1 MSEQDSKRMRT
12 IKSFVLRGGRMTVG
26 QQNAFDRNW
35 AAMGLEQSDGMLNYE
50 ALFGRRAPVI
60 IEIGF
65 GMGQSL
71 VEMAQAEPDKDF
83 IGIEVH
89 RPGVGKLMLLA
100 EEAGITNLKVY
111 CDDAVEVLK
120 NCIEDNSLERVQ
132 LYFPD
137 PWHKKKHN
145 KRRIVQA
152 NFVQQLRQ
160 KLVVGSVFHM
170 ATDWQP
176 YAEQMLEVMSE
187 AQGYSNAAEGYAPRP
202 DWRPVTKFERRGER
216 LGHGVWD
223 LLFKRDS

>member
-1 MSEQDSKRMRT
+1 MIEQDSKRMRT
-12 IKSFVLRGGRMTVG
+12 IKSFVLRGGRMTAG

-35 AAMGLEQSDGMLNYE
+35 AQMGLEQSDGMLNY
-50 ALFGRRAPVI
+50 AAIFGRQAPVVV
-60 IEIGF
+60 EIGF

-71 VEMAQAEPDKDF
+71 ADMARAEPDKDF

-120 NCIEDNSLERVQ
+120 NCIEDGSLERMQ

-152 NFVQQLRQ
+152 TFVQQVRQ
-160 KLVVGSVFHM
+160 KLALSSVFHM

-187 AQGYSNAAEGYAPRP
+187 ADGYSNAAESYASRP

-223 LLFKRDS
+223 LLFKRES

>member
-1 MSEQDSKRMRT
+1 MSEQDSRRMRT

-35 AAMGLEQSDGMLNYE
+35 AAMGLEQSSGMLNYE
-50 ALFGRRAPVI
+50 TLFGRRAPVI
-60 IEIGF
+60 VEIGF

-71 VEMAQAEPDKDF
+71 ADMAQAEPEKDF

-120 NCIEDNSLERVQ
+120 NCIKDSSLERVQ

-160 KLVVGSVFHM
+160 KLALDSVFHM

-176 YAEQMLEVMSE
+176 YAEQMLEVMGE
-187 AQGYSNAAEGYAPRP
+187 ADGYSNTAKDYAPRP
-202 DWRPVTKFERRGER
+202 EWRPVTKFERRGER

-223 LLFKRDS
+223 LLFKRES

>member
-12 IKSFVLRGGRMTVG
+12 IKSFVLRGGRMTAG
-26 QQNAFDRNW
+26 QQNAFDRHW
-35 AAMGLEQSDGMLNYE
+35 AAMGLEQASGMLNYE
-50 ALFGRRAPVI
+50 TVFGRRAAVVV
-60 IEIGF
+60 EIGF

-120 NCIEDNSLERVQ
+120 NCIGDSSLARVQ

-160 KLVVGSVFHM
+160 KLAAGSVFHM

-187 AQGYSNAAEGYAPRP
+187 AQGYSNTAEGYAPRP
-202 DWRPVTKFERRGER
+202 GWRPVTKFERRGER

-223 LLFKRDS
+223 LLFKREG

>member
-1 MSEQDSKRMRT
+1 MIEQDSKRMRT

-35 AAMGLEQSDGMLNYE
+35 AQMGLEQSDGMLNY
-50 ALFGRRAPVI
+50 AAIFGRQAPVVV
-60 IEIGF
+60 EIGF

-71 VEMAQAEPDKDF
+71 ADMAQAEPDKDF

-120 NCIEDNSLERVQ
+120 NCIEDGSLERMQ

-152 NFVQQLRQ
+152 TFVQQVRQ
-160 KLVVGSVFHM
+160 KLALGSVFHM

-187 AQGYSNAAEGYAPRP
+187 ADGYSNAAESYASRP

-223 LLFKRDS
+223 LLFKRES

>member
-1 MSEQDSKRMRT
+1 MIEQDSKRMRT
-12 IKSFVLRGGRMTVG
+12 IKSFVLRAGRMTAG

-35 AAMGLEQSDGMLNYE
+35 AQMGLEQSDGMLNY
-50 ALFGRRAPVI
+50 AAIFGRQAPVVV
-60 IEIGF
+60 EIGF

-71 VEMAQAEPDKDF
+71 ADMARAEPDKDF

-120 NCIEDNSLERVQ
+120 NCIEDGSLERMQ

-152 NFVQQLRQ
+152 TFVQQVRQ
-160 KLVVGSVFHM
+160 KLALGSVFHM

-187 AQGYSNAAEGYAPRP
+187 ADGYSNTAEGFAPRP

-223 LLFKRDS
+223 LLFKRES

>member
-35 AAMGLEQSDGMLNYE
+35 AAMGLEQASGMLNYE
-50 ALFGRRAPVI
+50 TLFGRRAPVI

-71 VEMAQAEPDKDF
+71 VEMAQAEPDKNF

-120 NCIEDNSLERVQ
+120 NCIEDSSLERVQ

-176 YAEQMLEVMSE
+176 YAEQMLEVMSA
-187 AQGYSNAAEGYAPRP
+187 AQGYSNTAEGYAPRP
-202 DWRPVTKFERRGER
+202 DWRPVTKFERRGEH

-223 LLFKRDS
+223 LLFKREG

>member
-12 IKSFVLRGGRMTVG
+12 IKSFVLRGGRMTAG
-26 QQNAFDRNW
+26 QQNAFDRHW
-35 AAMGLEQSDGMLNYE
+35 AAMGLEQADGVLNYE
-50 ALFGRRAPVI
+50 NLFGRSAPVVV
-60 IEIGF
+60 EIGF

-89 RPGVGKLMLLA
+89 RPGVGKLMLLT

-120 NCIEDNSLERVQ
+120 NCINDSSLERVQ

-137 PWHKKKHN
+137 PWHKTKHN
-145 KRRIVQA
+145 KRRIVQQS
-152 NFVQQLRQ
+152 FVQQLRQ

-176 YAEQMLEVMSE
+176 YAEQMLEIMSDAE
-187 AQGYSNAAEGYAPRP
+187 GYSNTAQNYATRP

-223 LLFKRDS
+223 LLFKRES

>member
-1 MSEQDSKRMRT
+1 MIEQDSKRMRT
-12 IKSFVLRGGRMTVG
+12 IKSFVLRAGRMTAG

-35 AAMGLEQSDGMLNYE
+35 AQMGLEQSDGMLNY
-50 ALFGRRAPVI
+50 AAIFGRQAPVVV
-60 IEIGF
+60 EIGF

-71 VEMAQAEPDKDF
+71 ADMARAEPDKDF

-120 NCIEDNSLERVQ
+120 NCIEDGSLERMQ

-152 NFVQQLRQ
+152 TFVQQVRQ
-160 KLVVGSVFHM
+160 KLALGSVFHM

-187 AQGYSNAAEGYAPRP
+187 ANGYSNAAESYASRP

-223 LLFKRDS
+223 LLFKRES